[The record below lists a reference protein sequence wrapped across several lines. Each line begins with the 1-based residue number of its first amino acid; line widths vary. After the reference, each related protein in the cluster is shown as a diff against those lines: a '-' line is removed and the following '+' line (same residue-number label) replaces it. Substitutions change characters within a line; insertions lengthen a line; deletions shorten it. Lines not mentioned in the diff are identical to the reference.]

1 MSTILSFLLI
11 AIGIIIIIIIIIVII
26 VLSLIGW
33 CFKWLWALIGFSW
46 EGVIGCIG
54 CFIRFWVYFLMAFV
68 IALLGKM
75 VS

>member
-11 AIGIIIIIIIIIVII
+11 AIGIIIIIVII
-26 VLSLIGW
+26 VLGLIGW

-54 CFIRFWVYFLMAFV
+54 CFIRFWVYFLILAFV